1 MILAQKEVETANKER
16 NDAVRAYN
24 GLHQLGK
31 FAEEVGVDIKNEKL
45 PENLKG
51 KFEFSQKHTLNESG
65 KVNHSFKLKP
75 KTKEAADFIKRN
87 GGSND

>member
-1 MILAQKEVETANKER
+1 M
-16 NDAVRAYN
+16 
-24 GLHQLGK
+24 
-31 FAEEVGVDIKNEKL
+31 DIKNEKL